1 MPEDN
6 PKFIEVE
13 LLIDKL
19 LRPSHLRDLEQAIA
33 CDEIEG
39 NSLTLAASNVLD
51 LISQTNRDVWY
62 SRGLGLSDLANGG
75 ESGVPHQGFITRGD
89 VAFFKAEC
97 KARLTEPCNN

>member
-1 MPEDN
+1 MPKDN

-19 LRPSHLRDLEQAIA
+19 LRPSHLRDLEHAIA

-39 NSLTLAASNVLD
+39 HCVTLAASNVLD
-51 LISQTNRDVWY
+51 LISQTNREVWY
-62 SRGLGLSDLANGG
+62 GRGLGLSDLAKGG
-75 ESGVPHQGFITRGD
+75 EGGVPQRGFVACGE
-89 VAFFKAEC
+89 VAFAEAEC

>member
-1 MPEDN
+1 MPEDR
-6 PKFIEVE
+6 PKFIEAE

-39 NSLTLAASNVLD
+39 HCVTLAASNVLD

-62 SRGLGLSDLANGG
+62 GRGLGLSDLANGG
-75 ESGVPHQGFITRGD
+75 ERGVPHQGFITRGE
-89 VAFFKAEC
+89 VAFSEAEC